1 MQFLL
6 QVYKLRLYH
15 AMEVLFRL
23 FHTDVPN
30 LFIVIEAVELF
41 RNVHPA
47 LCFIKPSETVYTPGN
62 AIIAV

>member
-6 QVYKLRLYH
+6 QAYKLRLYH
-15 AMEVLFRL
+15 AMEVPCRP

-41 RNVHPA
+41 RNVHQA
-47 LCFIKPSETVYTPGN
+47 LCFIRTSKSVYTPGN